1 VRHWRTIEYTPAAN
15 PEKSKM
21 LEISAVELLS
31 MSVCDK
37 TMLNMFVWLQKY
49 GVCPVEI
56 RAKIIAVGLCGA
68 KLSVTF
74 YL

>member
-1 VRHWRTIEYTPAAN
+1 
-15 PEKSKM
+15 M
-21 LEISAVELLS
+21 LEISAAAKSRLCCRATEY

-56 RAKIIAVGLCGA
+56 RAKIIADGLCGA